1 MKSKSMFC
9 NGKRYDEKIHACMFN
24 VSLLSL
30 PKITKMPACFTFQ
43 SYNDVA
49 EDMRGDED
57 TKAELHQQ
65 LDVRNTNTYSLF
77 RYSVRYYIE
86 LLPGKNSCK
95 RIFVI

>member
-1 MKSKSMFC
+1 
-9 NGKRYDEKIHACMFN
+9 
-24 VSLLSL
+24 
-30 PKITKMPACFTFQ
+30 MPACFTFQ

-95 RIFVI
+95 RIFVVWPVPTLFKSRMLRANAHKK

>member
-1 MKSKSMFC
+1 MAKGTMKRFT
-9 NGKRYDEKIHACMFN
+9 RACLI
-24 VSLLSL
+24 SACCHYRELKL
-30 PKITKMPACFTFQ
+30 ITKMPACFTFQ

>member
-1 MKSKSMFC
+1 MS
-9 NGKRYDEKIHACMFN
+9 
-24 VSLLSL
+24 
-30 PKITKMPACFTFQ
+30 ITRLHACFTFQ

-77 RYSVRYYIE
+77 RFSVRYYIE